1 MDSPLDAAQC
11 GQLGKWL
18 MLVEQAGKVMNLTG
32 LREPH
37 EMAAELVLESLRL
50 LGDST
55 FVEGSRV
62 LDIGSGNGAPVVP
75 LAVACPQASFTAVE
89 ARSRRTDFL
98 QFAMRQMKLTNLQ
111 VICSR
116 VEELPAVQ
124 RGPYDCIISRAFASP
139 QLFISISSGLLA
151 ESGGIRG
158 ICGDSEEEVRQAALE
173 HGMNVEA
180 LERYEHGGRMRISYR
195 LSRS

>member
-32 LREPH
+32 LREPR

-50 LGDST
+50 LVDSPIAD
-55 FVEGSRV
+55 GSRV

-98 QFAMRQMKLTNLQ
+98 QFASRQMKLSNLR

-116 VEELPAVQ
+116 VEELPEAQ
-124 RGPYDCIISRAFASP
+124 RGPYDCITSRAFASP

-151 ESGGIRG
+151 EAAEVRG
-158 ICGDSEEEVRQAALE
+158 ICGDSEEEVCSAAASHSLA
-173 HGMNVEA
+173 VA
-180 LERYEHGGRMRISYR
+180 WLERYEHTGRTRIAYR
-195 LSRS
+195 LKR